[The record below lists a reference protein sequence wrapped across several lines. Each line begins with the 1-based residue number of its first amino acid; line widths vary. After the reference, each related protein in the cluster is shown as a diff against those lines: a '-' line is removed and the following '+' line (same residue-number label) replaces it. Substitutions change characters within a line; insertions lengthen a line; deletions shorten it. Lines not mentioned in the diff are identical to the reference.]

1 MHYLTGMLN
10 VSEPSPWAA
19 IPPVRVERPGSA
31 GAQAFA
37 ALRHAIVTLKLR
49 PGQAFSEQEIARQL
63 RTSRT
68 PVREAFIKLAEAGLI
83 EVLPQRRTFVRRIS
97 VKAVTDARFVR
108 EAVEAAVLREAA
120 GRRPP
125 PSFFAAA
132 RGLVA
137 AQREAAAG
145 DDLGRFLGLDDAFH
159 RSFAAG
165 IDRGHAWA
173 VVEAQKA
180 QMDRVRF
187 LSLPGA
193 TPIGRL
199 IDQHEAILD
208 AVERGDAP
216 ASEAAIRT
224 HLTEVLAVLEPLHR
238 RYPDLFEPD
247 ER

>member
-1 MHYLTGMLN
+1 MLN
-10 VSEPSPWAA
+10 LIELPSRSGA
-19 IPPVRVERPGSA
+19 PPLRVERPGSA

-37 ALRHAIVTLKLR
+37 ALRHAIVTLGLR
-49 PGQAFSEQEIARQL
+49 PGQSFSEQEVARQL
-63 RTSRT
+63 RISRT
-68 PVREAFIKLAEAGLI
+68 PVREALIKLAETGLI
-83 EVLPQRRTFVRRIS
+83 EVLPQRGTLVRRIS
-97 VKAVTDARFVR
+97 VKAVRDARFVR
-108 EAVEAAVLREAA
+108 EAVETAVLREAA
-120 GRRPP
+120 GRL
-125 PSFFAAA
+125 PSSVLAAA
-132 RGLVA
+132 RGLIA
-137 AQREAAAG
+137 SQREAAAG
-145 DDLGRFLGLDDAFH
+145 DNLERFLSLDDAFH

-165 IDRGHAWA
+165 IDRDHAWV

-216 ASEAAIRT
+216 ASEAAMRT
-224 HLTEVLAVLEPLHR
+224 HLTEVLAALEPLRR

-247 ER
+247 EP